1 MSDLSFGFIV
11 EINIY
16 LLVNGVKGCLYGIY
30 MFYILYLIFILILF
44 LIERYFVILKLF
56 YYKVKVNKFFVVK
69 FLWIILVFIV
79 IVIVLSYYL
88 LGNGYN
94 MLEVCVKLKLDE
106 IVIIG
111 YLVVFLMILI
121 IVFGVVMCFCYIRI
135 IKYVWFSDEVK
146 NVKNKVFLRFW
157 WKLIKIFIVVIIVFV
172 VSWLLFFGK
181 FFVKSF

>member
-1 MSDLSFGFIV
+1 M
-11 EINIY
+11 
-16 LLVNGVKGCLYGIY
+16 
-30 MFYILYLIFILILF
+30 
-44 LIERYFVILKLF
+44 
-56 YYKVKVNKFFVVK
+56 
-69 FLWIILVFIV
+69 VFIV

-111 YLVVFLMILI
+111 YLVVFLVILI
-121 IVFGVVMCFCYIRI
+121 IVFGIVMCFCYIRI

>member
-1 MSDLSFGFIV
+1 M
-11 EINIY
+11 
-16 LLVNGVKGCLYGIY
+16 
-30 MFYILYLIFILILF
+30 
-44 LIERYFVILKLF
+44 
-56 YYKVKVNKFFVVK
+56 
-69 FLWIILVFIV
+69 WIILVFIV

-94 MLEVCVKLKLDE
+94 MLEVWVKLKLDE

-181 FFVKSF
+181 FFVKSFWCSECFVFYEVIYILLVLLGFMVNFIMYLFCCLGFR